1 MHVSK
6 ICVIVAFNSRS
17 LNFGAMGV
25 VMGHELTH
33 AFDDQGKSGFK
44 FSFLNVQ
51 SAAKL
56 FQHLRYFVSKNWYLM
71 QFYEISICQVL
82 IFKLYTVYNNYEM
95 IKIGDQISEKSQ
107 VLSQVLE

>member
-33 AFDDQGKSGFK
+33 AFDDQGKSRFW

-71 QFYEISICQVL
+71 QFYEKNIGQFMVVG
-82 IFKLYTVYNNYEM
+82 LYTVYNKHEV
-95 IKIGDQISEKSQ
+95 IQIGNQTTEKSQ
-107 VLSQVLE
+107 VL